1 MALRLAIPLIL
12 LLLLFAGCAGE
23 DDGDSGP
30 TIPEGANLPPLA
42 ATLLAGGVSDRTPP
56 PGGTAVPAGL
66 PAPVAAARDY
76 LAEIFERDPV
86 EIQVVSVTSQQ
97 WPDSCLGV
105 PEEDE
110 VCAQVITPGYEVV
123 LGLSENEYIFR
134 TNGDGTIV
142 RLSGLN
148 FLDN

>member
-12 LLLLFAGCAGE
+12 LLLIAGCAGE
-23 DDGDSGP
+23 DDGDGRP
-30 TIPEGANLPPLA
+30 AVPEGVNLPPLA
-42 ATLLAGGVSDRTPP
+42 QKSLASGVSDRTPP
-56 PGGTAVPAGL
+56 PPGGSVVPDGI
-66 PAPVAAARDY
+66 PAPVAAARDD
-76 LAEIFERDPV
+76 LARRFERDPT
-86 EIQVVSVTSQQ
+86 EIQFISVTSQQ

-123 LGLSENEYIFR
+123 LGLSGNEYTFR

-142 RLSGLN
+142 RFATLN